1 MNWNRIE
8 GYPSNDDAKN
18 LLGKLFGIITKNQ
31 KVQLKHLKSER
42 TDTYHD
48 IQLANVLLKVENQK
62 SQALEYVHRFQ
73 NR

>member
-8 GYPSNDDAKN
+8 GYVKNDAKN
-18 LLGKLFGIITKNQ
+18 LLGKLFGITTKNQ

-48 IQLANVLLKVENQK
+48 IQLADVLLKVENQK
-62 SQALEYVHRFQ
+62 SQALEYVRRFQ